1 MDFPSEYGIWSLVPP
16 LLAVI
21 LAFVTREAVFAL
33 LVACAAGVAVT
44 GGGPLGLSEL
54 LQRALGDPDFVWVAL
69 VEITIGILVAFL
81 LSTGSIRQFTRL
93 MEGRLTTPRGVQTFG
108 WLVGMLVFFSDYFS
122 PLLTGPVLRDLTDR
136 ARISREKLAYICDST
151 SAPVCVLVPLS
162 AWAVFIAGL
171 LAGIGPI
178 ADRATALDVFLRSI
192 GLNFYAVGAVGMVG
206 LIASGWLPDFGPMRR
221 AEKRACEQGKLLAD
235 GAMPMMAAEL
245 ADLEPAEQIGSP
257 RLVLNFA
264 LPLLIVIG
272 VALGTFLATG
282 NAMILEA
289 FMLAVTVLGIA
300 LWFQRMPIKEIV
312 AVAMRGIKGVM
323 PAVVLLGLAFCIK
336 TLCDDLGTSHYVIGA
351 CRPWLSPALLPMLA
365 FAVCAFLSFSTGT
378 SWGTYAITIPI
389 FVPMALEFSGGQL
402 DTSVYC
408 TVAAITGGGVFGDH
422 CSPLSDTTI
431 LSSLGA
437 ASDHIDHVKTQFPYA
452 LAVAAVA
459 LLGYGILAL
468 VQ

>member
-1 MDFPSEYGIWSLVPP
+1 MDLPSQYGIWSLVPP

-33 LVACAAGVAVT
+33 LVACIAGVAV
-44 GGGPLGLSEL
+44 LGEGLIGFPEL

-69 VEITIGILVAFL
+69 VELTIGILVAFL
-81 LSTGSIRQFTRL
+81 LSTGSVRQFTRL
-93 MEGRLTTPRGVQTFG
+93 MEGRLTSPRSVQMFG
-108 WLVGMLVFFSDYFS
+108 WLVGMMVFFSDYFS

-151 SAPVCVLVPLS
+151 SAPVCVLIPLS

-178 ADRATALDVFLRSI
+178 ADKGDALNVFIRSI
-192 GLNFYAVGAVGMVG
+192 GLNFYAIGAVAMVG
-206 LIASGWLPDFGPMRR
+206 LIASEWLPDFGPMKK
-221 AEKRACEQGKLLAD
+221 AEKRAREQGKLLAD
-235 GAMPMMAAEL
+235 GALPMMSAEL
-245 ADLEPAEQIGSP
+245 ADLPPAEQIAKP
-257 RLVLNFA
+257 RLLLNFA
-264 LPLLIVIG
+264 LPLSIVTS

-289 FMLAVTVLGIA
+289 FILATAVLAIT
-300 LWFQRMPIKEIV
+300 LWCQRMPMKDIV

-336 TLCDDLGTSHYVIGA
+336 TLCDDLGTSHYVIGV
-351 CRPWLSPALLPMLA
+351 CEPWLSPALLPMLA

-389 FVPMALEFSGGQL
+389 FVPMALQFSGGQL

-408 TVAAITGGGVFGDH
+408 TVAAVTGGGVFGDH

-437 ASDHIDHVKTQFPYA
+437 ASDHIDHVKTQLPYA
-452 LAVAAVA
+452 LSAATVA

-468 VQ
+468 FH